1 MKKCCKNID
10 IKDVNT
16 VKPFIR
22 ECIYRH
28 KNKKKFKKLFKALNT
43 NDLDEAVNKLASLT
57 TSAIRTGTVPIF
69 APTYC
74 VKLDSTCLKER
85 LIGSET
91 AYQQVFDYIVVRSCE
106 ELWRKRIVL
115 QQCSSVKGRGQ
126 IYGVKMIRS
135 YIVSDNKAFEYAKSN
150 KLHYSRK
157 CKYFVKLDVRHCY
170 QSINH
175 NILMNLLRHDI
186 KNDDILYLW
195 ETLLKSYKTVDGC
208 NGLLIGALPSQWA
221 AQFMLSFLYRYAMNN
236 GAVSH
241 MVMFMDDMTLFSGNR
256 RKLKYAVESL
266 IKYASDILGLTIKP
280 NWHIKKLVDCGVD
293 MMGYVVHANGKITIR
308 ARNFIHARRLVL
320 RYQRTGTLSY
330 KQAKRLVSYK
340 GFFKYSNC
348 RKVSQQMRMSTVFQ
362 KAQSL
367 IGRVERNKKNES
379 LLRH

>member
-16 VKPFIR
+16 VRPFIR
-22 ECIYRH
+22 ECVYRH
-28 KNKKKFKKLFKALNT
+28 KNKKKFKKLFKTLGT
-43 NDLDEAVNKLASLT
+43 DDLDEVINKLASLT
-57 TSAIRTGTVPIF
+57 TSAIRARTVPIF
-69 APTYC
+69 IPTYC

-91 AYQQVFDYIVVRSCE
+91 AYQQVFDYIAVRSCE

-115 QQCSSVKGRGQ
+115 QQCSSVKRRGQ

-135 YIVSDNKAFEYAKSN
+135 YIVNDNKAFEYAKSH

-208 NGLLIGALPSQWA
+208 NGLLIGALPSQWE
-221 AQFMLSFLYRYAMNN
+221 AQFILSFLYRYAMDNKS
-236 GAVSH
+236 VSH
-241 MVMFMDDMTLFSGNR
+241 TVMFMDDMVLFSGNR
-256 RKLKYAVESL
+256 RKLRQAVDSL
-266 IKYASDILGLTIKP
+266 IKYASDVLSLTIKP
-280 NWHIKKLVDCGVD
+280 NWHIKKLTDCGID
-293 MMGYVVHANGKITIR
+293 MMGYVVRVNGKITIR

-320 RYQRTGTLSY
+320 RYQRTGVLSY

-348 RKVSQQMRMSTVFQ
+348 REVSQRMNLSTVFRN
-362 KAQSL
+362 AQSI
-367 IGRVERNKKNES
+367 IGRIERKKLDES
-379 LLRH
+379 LL

>member
-16 VKPFIR
+16 VRPFIR
-22 ECIYRH
+22 ECVYRH
-28 KNKKKFKKLFKALNT
+28 KNKKKFKKLFRTLGT
-43 NDLDEAVNKLASLT
+43 NDLDEVTDKLAIMT
-57 TSAIRTGTVPIF
+57 TVAIKNRSIPIF

-74 VKLDSTCLKER
+74 IKLDSTCLKER

-126 IYGVKMIRS
+126 IYGIKMIRS
-135 YIVSDNKAFEYAKSN
+135 YIINDNKAFEYAKSH

-157 CKYFVKLDVRHCY
+157 CKYFVKLDVRYCY
-170 QSINH
+170 QSVDH
-175 NILMNLLRHDI
+175 EILMNLLRHDI

-195 ETLLKSYKTVDGC
+195 KTLLKSYKTVDGC

-221 AQFMLSFLYRYAMNN
+221 AQFILSFLYRYAMNN
-236 GAVSH
+236 KSVSH
-241 MVMFMDDMTLFSGNR
+241 MVMFMDDMVLFSGNR
-256 RKLKYAVESL
+256 RKLKSAVDSL
-266 IKYASDILGLTIKP
+266 VKYAKDFLGLTIKP
-280 NWHIKKLVDCGVD
+280 NWHIKRLSGCGVD
-293 MMGYVVHANGKITIR
+293 MMGYVVHADGKVTIR

-320 RYQRTGTLSY
+320 RRQRTGRISY

-348 RKVSQQMRMSTVFQ
+348 REISQRMKLPTVFRN
-362 KAQSL
+362 AQSI
-367 IGRVERNKKNES
+367 IGRIERKKLNES
-379 LLRH
+379 LL

>member
-16 VKPFIR
+16 VRPFIR
-22 ECIYRH
+22 ECVYRH
-28 KNKKKFKKLFKALNT
+28 KNKKKFKKLFKALGT
-43 NDLDEAVNKLASLT
+43 DDLDEAINKLAIIT
-57 TSAIRTGTVPIF
+57 TSAIRARTVPVF
-69 APTYC
+69 TPTYC

-91 AYQQVFDYIVVRSCE
+91 AYQQVFDYVVVRSCE

-135 YIVSDNKAFEYAKSN
+135 YIVNDNKALEYAKSH

-208 NGLLIGALPSQWA
+208 DGLLIGALPSQWA
-221 AQFMLSFLYRYAMNN
+221 AQFILSFLYRYAMDNKS
-236 GAVSH
+236 VSH
-241 MVMFMDDMTLFSGNR
+241 MVMFMDDIVLFSGNR
-256 RKLKYAVESL
+256 RKLKHAVDSL
-266 IKYASDILGLTIKP
+266 VKYARDALDLTIKP
-280 NWHIKKLVDCGVD
+280 NWHIKKLADCGID
-293 MMGYVVHANGKITIR
+293 MMGYVVHADGKITIR

-320 RYQRTGTLSY
+320 RYRRTGVLSC

-348 RKVSQQMRMSTVFQ
+348 RKVSQQMKLPIVFH
-362 KAQSL
+362 KAQSI
-367 IGRVERNKKNES
+367 IGRIERKKLNES
-379 LLRH
+379 LL

>member
-1 MKKCCKNID
+1 MKKCCKNTD
-10 IKDVNT
+10 IKDVNI

-28 KNKKKFKKLFKALNT
+28 KNKKKFRKLFRTLGT
-43 NDLDEAVNKLASLT
+43 NDLDRVVDELAIMT
-57 TSAIRTGTVPIF
+57 TTAIQDRSVLVF
-69 APTYC
+69 SPTYC
-74 VKLDSTCLKER
+74 TKLDSTCLKER

-91 AYQQVFDYIVVRSCE
+91 AYQQAFDYIAVRSCE
-106 ELWRKRIVL
+106 EVWKRRIVL
-115 QQCSSVKGRGQ
+115 QQCSTVKGRGQ

-135 YIVSDNKAFEYAKSN
+135 YIVNDNKAFEYAKSH

-175 NILMNLLRHDI
+175 SILMGLLRHDI

-208 NGLLIGALPSQWA
+208 NGLLIGAFPSQWA
-221 AQFMLSFLYRYAMNN
+221 AQFILSFLYRYAMDNKS
-236 GAVSH
+236 VSH
-241 MVMFMDDMTLFSGNR
+241 MVMFMDDMLLFSGNR
-256 RKLKYAVESL
+256 RKLKCAVDSL
-266 IKYASDILGLTIKP
+266 IKYADDVLGLTIKP
-280 NWHIKKLVDCGVD
+280 NWHIKKLTDCGVD
-293 MMGYVVHANGKITIR
+293 MMGYVVHSDGKITIR

-320 RYQRTGTLSY
+320 RYQRTGRISY

-348 RKVSQQMRMSTVFQ
+348 REFSQRMNLPTVFRN
-362 KAQSL
+362 AQSI
-367 IGRVERNKKNES
+367 IGRIERKKLNES
-379 LLRH
+379 LL